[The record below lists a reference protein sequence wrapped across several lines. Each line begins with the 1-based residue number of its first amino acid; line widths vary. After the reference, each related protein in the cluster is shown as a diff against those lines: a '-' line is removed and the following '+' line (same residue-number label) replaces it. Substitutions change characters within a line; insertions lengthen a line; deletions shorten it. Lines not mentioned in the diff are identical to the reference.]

1 MRGELSERSAQDGL
15 ASDLYAQIIE
25 TKSKLVKSGNIRKD
39 KFEKRGRRLDAA
51 MRA

>member
-1 MRGELSERSAQDGL
+1 ME
-15 ASDLYAQIIE
+15 QIILYHGSPNQKVSPQYGLGDE
-25 TKSKLVKSGNIRKD
+25 